1 MRTLD
6 HLRAEAVSRSLFPPT
21 DLQSALEQISFVQA
35 DPIRA
40 PARAQDL
47 ILRHRVRSYRAGDLE
62 RAYPSLPLE
71 EDVLYAYGFMTRS
84 TQQLLHPRIGTA
96 LSALDRKVLAFA
108 SSQDETHPSVLEQAL
123 GRRRVVND
131 WGGYSKATTRT
142 LEYLHYR
149 GVLRVAR
156 RERGIRIY
164 ALAPEP
170 EETIPRPERLR
181 RLILTMTALLS
192 PVPEKTLRANIAR
205 YRRLGN
211 PREALAGML
220 KKGELERGTIE
231 GLPYVWL
238 PLPTAEATGDQVRF
252 LTPFDPVV
260 WDRLRFEHLWG
271 WAYRFEAY
279 TPPAKRVRGYYALPL
294 LWRDRV
300 VGWANAGMVAGRL
313 NIDVGFVNKRP
324 SEKAFRIALE
334 EEVCR
339 LEGFLGSCSPST
351 K

>member
-1 MRTLD
+1 M
-6 HLRAEAVSRSLFPPT
+6 
-21 DLQSALEQISFVQA
+21 SFVQA

-71 EDVLYAYGFMTRS
+71 EDVLYAYGFMTRG
-84 TQQLLHPRIGTA
+84 THQLLHPRTGPA
-96 LSALDRKVLAFA
+96 LSALERKVLAFVK
-108 SSQDETHPSVLEQAL
+108 SQPETHPSALEQAL
-123 GRRRVVND
+123 GRRRVVNG
-131 WGGYSKATTRT
+131 WGGFSKATTRT
-142 LEYLHYR
+142 LERLHYR
-149 GVLRVAR
+149 GVLRVSR

-164 ALAPEP
+164 ALSPEP
-170 EETIPRPERLR
+170 AETIPRPERLR
-181 RLILTMTALLS
+181 RLILTMAAILS

-211 PREALAGML
+211 PREALAALL
-220 KKGELERGTIE
+220 KRGEIERATIE
-231 GLPYVWL
+231 GLSYLRL
-238 PLPTAEATGDQVRF
+238 PLPARAEAGGGDEVRF
-252 LTPFDPVV
+252 LAPFDPVV

-300 VGWANAGMVAGRL
+300 VGWANAEIEKGRL
-313 NIDVGFVNKRP
+313 KVSVGFAQTRP
-324 SEKAFRIALE
+324 RDKAFKAALE
-334 EEVCR
+334 AEIAK
-339 LEGFLGSCSPST
+339 LEWFLGTDQS
-351 K
+351 